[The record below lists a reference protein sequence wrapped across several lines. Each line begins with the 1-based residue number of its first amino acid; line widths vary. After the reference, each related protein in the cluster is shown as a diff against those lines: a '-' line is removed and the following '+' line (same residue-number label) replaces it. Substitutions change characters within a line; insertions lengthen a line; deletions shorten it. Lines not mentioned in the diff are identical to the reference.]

1 MNCINS
7 EWKLSLVTPKNAF
20 QFSFEHF
27 SRKMLFFKWKFL
39 TILFT
44 FYFSDSRHRQ
54 VEHWQRG
61 GVLGHLSHERRWDV
75 SRTRN
80 SSISKKKLVIKKL
93 LFSAMFQPSFSPMS
107 KRWINKKLF
116 ALNDDFAPKT
126 HFSDGPC
133 LM

>member
-1 MNCINS
+1 MYSKIVNEQHKFRMKIFFGNS
-7 EWKLSLVTPKNAF
+7 KKRISVHQFWALFSKNTV
-20 QFSFEHF
+20 
-27 SRKMLFFKWKFL
+27 FKWKSL
-39 TILFT
+39 TILLT
-44 FYFSDSRHRQ
+44 LYFSDSRHRQ

-93 LFSAMFQPSFSPMS
+93 LFSAMFQPSFSHMS

-116 ALNDDFAPKT
+116 ALNDDFEP
-126 HFSDGPC
+126 
-133 LM
+133 